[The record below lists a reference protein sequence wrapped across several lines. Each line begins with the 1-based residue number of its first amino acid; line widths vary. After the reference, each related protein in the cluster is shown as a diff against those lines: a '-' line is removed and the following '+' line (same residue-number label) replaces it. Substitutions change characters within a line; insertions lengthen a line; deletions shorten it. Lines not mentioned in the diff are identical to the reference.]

1 MTIIVV
7 TVSGPQGMSGICFLS
22 FKKFLCAV
30 FMISWQYIIIV
41 CHISV
46 NISEELYQIN
56 IV

>member
-1 MTIIVV
+1 MTTIEV
-7 TVSGPQGMSGICFLS
+7 TVSGPQGMSGICLLS

-30 FMISWQYIIIV
+30 FMILWQYIIIV

-46 NISEELYQIN
+46 NISEELYKIN